1 MAELDTSAHLL
12 NTSSSKQKFSFPKTE
27 RFRNGQKILY
37 NHPKADV
44 IATIKY
50 LELEPVEL
58 HLLATGAKT
67 WASEMI
73 NLFPLLAPMN
83 LEANLK
89 KTSIKVLASAAEE
102 MYPSFYQGN
111 GNGGTTKINQTSW
124 ICTRP
129 GQVRQQQNHA

>member
-37 NHPKADV
+37 SHPKADV

-50 LELEPVEL
+50 LELEPVEPP
-58 HLLATGAKT
+58 LLAMGAKT

-73 NLFPLLAPMN
+73 NLFPLLAHMN
-83 LEANLK
+83 LEASLK
-89 KTSIKVLASAAEE
+89 KTSTRVLALAAEE
-102 MYPSFYQGN
+102 MYPSLY
-111 GNGGTTKINQTSW
+111 
-124 ICTRP
+124 
-129 GQVRQQQNHA
+129 